1 MEPSRNGPTCCV
13 LWYGTVWNRR
23 GTVVEPFCLLC
34 FPTCPAHS
42 HCAYYNIIIKLGE
55 PGTVACRAW
64 GSSRILIGGPGE
76 QQQFSV
82 HHFSFVACC
91 LLSSLLASLFLV
103 SSLFSVVPSGAV
115 VALCRSP
122 LQSWPFVVV
131 VVFSLAPFSLL
142 PSLCQCSEHR
152 VSS

>member
-1 MEPSRNGPTCCV
+1 MEPSRNRPTYCV
-13 LWYGTVWNRR
+13 LWHGTVWNRR
-23 GTVVEPFCLLC
+23 GTVVEPSCLLC
-34 FPTCPAHS
+34 FPTRPAYS

-55 PGTVACRAW
+55 SGTVACRAW
-64 GSSRILIGGPGE
+64 GASRILIGGPGE
-76 QQQFSV
+76 QQQFLG
-82 HHFSFVACC
+82 HACC

-131 VVFSLAPFSLL
+131 VFFSLAPFSLL